1 MMEIALEMHLG
12 IALIALLY
20 LGKIDA
26 TYFEIS
32 PQWAIIAYAHMTAF
46 QMTLGVSAL
55 DLLQGAAFL
64 AALTAAYV
72 CQLRGFG
79 KRIGLGDLY
88 LLPLFGLLFP
98 RFEYI
103 WAGLILL
110 IALLM
115 FHKFV
120 LSKRRGKPF
129 WKGHMPVAPAFC
141 TALGIVLM
149 VQYVQGASAQVTHAF
164 QSPFLSQF
172 QVLILSFAASAAA
185 LAWFIHEHINWR
197 KTH

>member
-1 MMEIALEMHLG
+1 MTGFALEIHLS
-12 IALIALLY
+12 IALISLLY
-20 LGKIDA
+20 LGMIDA

-32 PQWAIIAYAHMTAF
+32 PQWAIIAYAHMTAL
-46 QMTLGVSAL
+46 QMHLGMSFL
-55 DLLQGAAFL
+55 DLAVGAAFF
-64 AALTAAYV
+64 AALTAAYYFMV
-72 CQLRGFG
+72 KLTGRQL
-79 KRIGLGDLY
+79 GLGDLY

-103 WAGLILL
+103 WAGLVLLMALL
-110 IALLM
+110 IS
-115 FHKFV
+115 HKFI
-120 LSKRRGKPF
+120 LSKRRSKPF

-149 VQYVQGASAQVTHAF
+149 VQYFQAASAQVAHAF

-172 QVLILSFAASAAA
+172 QILILSFAASTVA
-185 LAWFIHEHINWR
+185 LAWFVHEHIHWR

>member
-1 MMEIALEMHLG
+1 MTEFALEIHLG

-20 LGKIDA
+20 LALCDGI
-26 TYFEIS
+26 YFEIS
-32 PQWAIIAYAHMTAF
+32 PQWAIIAYAHMTAV
-46 QMTLGVSAL
+46 QMNLGVPAL
-55 DLLQGAAFL
+55 DLAVGAAFF
-64 AALTAAYV
+64 AAITTAYYFLLKLMGR
-72 CQLRGFG
+72 QL
-79 KRIGLGDLY
+79 GLGDLY

-110 IALLM
+110 TALLM

-149 VQYVQGASAQVTHAF
+149 VQYSQATSSQVAHAF

-185 LAWFIHEHINWR
+185 LAWFIHEHISWR
-197 KTH
+197 NTR